1 MLISLLIWLLA
12 VTVALTLHEAAH
24 AFISDRLGDPTARV
38 SGRLSLNPLNHYDP
52 IGTTMLLVTA
62 IFTGFPIGWAKPVP
76 FDPYNLKNPK
86 RDSLLIALGGPA
98 VNLILAVIL
107 SILLH
112 YLLMEIS
119 LINVLIVRV
128 ITINVWLAIFNLLP
142 IYPLDGSKVLYGL
155 LPTGLAEDYSAVMS
169 RYGTMILLFLI
180 IPFGGSSA
188 LTTLI
193 SPLIN
198 FLLHLL
204 LP

>member
-107 SILLH
+107 SILLQ
-112 YLLMEIS
+112 LLS
-119 LINVLIVRV
+119 
-128 ITINVWLAIFNLLP
+128 
-142 IYPLDGSKVLYGL
+142 
-155 LPTGLAEDYSAVMS
+155 
-169 RYGTMILLFLI
+169 
-180 IPFGGSSA
+180 
-188 LTTLI
+188 
-193 SPLIN
+193 
-198 FLLHLL
+198 LLHPFLHFPSIRIRL
-204 LP
+204 